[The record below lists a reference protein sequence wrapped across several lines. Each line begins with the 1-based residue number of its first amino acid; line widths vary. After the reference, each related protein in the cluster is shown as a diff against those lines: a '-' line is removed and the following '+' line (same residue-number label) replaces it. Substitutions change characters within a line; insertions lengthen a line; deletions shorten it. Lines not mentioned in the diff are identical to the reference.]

1 MTMIPKPKLVI
12 FDLDGT
18 LVDSAADIAE
28 AANQTFSALQLPV
41 QPLPQ
46 IKKWIGGGAQIFVE
60 KALNFFQQ
68 SERFDHAYE
77 VFMERYRA
85 VPADRSQIFA
95 GVREFLKELAQHQ
108 VAMAVVSNKPQ
119 ELIPP
124 ILTHLDIEHYFS
136 HALGGDSLPQK
147 KPDPEPLLHVC
158 RQHRITPQECWMVG
172 DSSKDAEAAERA
184 QMPFIGV
191 TYGYAMDDTDI
202 RPQRVPHRVVDS
214 LEQLIPLTTLEQK
227 AYA

>member
-28 AANQTFSALQLPV
+28 AANQTFSVLQLPV

-46 IKKWIGGGAQIFVE
+46 VKKWIGGGAQVFIE
-60 KALNFFQQ
+60 KALHFFQQ
-68 SERFDHAYE
+68 SERFDQAYE
-77 VFMERYRA
+77 LFMAHYRA

-95 GVREFLKELAQHQ
+95 GVRELLAELAKQQ

-124 ILTHLDIEHYFS
+124 ILSHMGIADYFS

-147 KPDPEPLLHVC
+147 KPNPEPLFHVC
-158 RQHRITPQECWMVG
+158 RQHQVAPQECWMVG
-172 DSSKDAEAAERA
+172 DSSKDADAAERA
-184 QMPFIGV
+184 DAVYWSHVWLCHG
-191 TYGYAMDDTDI
+191 GYRYPASESPTSRGGQSRAAHPID
-202 RPQRVPHRVVDS
+202 
-214 LEQLIPLTTLEQK
+214 
-227 AYA
+227 